1 MELLDSVEKKN
12 LIFLLCM
19 ILVMSLLEML
29 GVASILP
36 FMMLVTNPEV
46 IDSNF
51 FLNYLF
57 QLSSTINI
65 NTKKEFLILSGA
77 LIFLIFTFSIFIKV
91 YNIFIK
97 VKFTMMCESN
107 LSIKLFENYLN
118 QRYVWFLDK
127 NSADLKKK
135 ILSEVSQ
142 VITSTIEPF
151 INLVTHIFIT
161 ISIVFL
167 LLLVNPILTL
177 SMLFVFG
184 LFYFLIFTYF
194 KNKLDKMGIQRLN
207 DNETRFKSTTEAF
220 GAIKELKYSS
230 LEIFFLKKFAK
241 SSNNYA
247 KNISKATII
256 SQLPR
261 FFLEGLAFGGFLII
275 IIMLMS
281 LGKNFNDFL
290 PMLSIYVFAGY
301 KIMPSLQQIYN
312 SFTLMHFSSSSLNLI
327 HSDLNNLKINNQ
339 KSNTNNNDFLLKK
352 NIKINNL
359 SYSYPNSSKKIF
371 KNLNLDIPVSSKLG
385 IVGTTGCGK
394 TTLVDILLGL
404 LEFEDGSIQ
413 IDNVKINQKNLNNWQ
428 KNLAYVPQQIYLID
442 DTIIANIAFGVEHE
456 EIDYNKLVEVCK
468 IAEIHDYI
476 TNELPDKYETQ
487 IGEKGIRLSGGQ
499 CQRIGLAR
507 ALYKNPKVLILDEA
521 TSALDNATENSIIKN
536 INRIK
541 EEMTIII
548 IAHRLKTVENCD
560 KIIILEKG
568 KIKALGKY
576 NELFNSD
583 GYFK

>member
-1 MELLDSVEKKN
+1 
-12 LIFLLCM
+12 M
-19 ILVMSLLEML
+19 ILLMSLLEML

-77 LIFLIFTFSIFIKV
+77 LIFLIFAFSIFIKV

-97 VKFTMMCESN
+97 AKFTMMCESN

-118 QRYVWFLDK
+118 QKYVWFLDK

-142 VITSTIEPF
+142 VIASTIEPF
-151 INLVTHIFIT
+151 INLVTHIFLT

-184 LFYFLIFTYF
+184 LFYFLIFIYF
-194 KNKLDKMGIQRLN
+194 KNKLDKMGIKRLN

-220 GAIKELKYSS
+220 GAIKELKYSG

-241 SSNNYA
+241 SSNSYGI
-247 KNISKATII
+247 NISKATII

-275 IIMLMS
+275 IITLMS

-312 SFTLMHFSSSSLNLI
+312 SFTLMRFSNSSLNLI

-339 KSNTNNNDFLLKK
+339 KSNTDNNDFLLKE

-359 SYSYPNSSKKIF
+359 SYSYQNSSKKIF

-413 IDNVKINQKNLNNWQ
+413 IDNVKINQKNLSNWQ

-442 DTIIANIAFGVEHE
+442 DTIMANIAFGVERE
-456 EIDYNKLVEVCK
+456 KIDYNKLVEVCE

-487 IGEKGIRLSGGQ
+487 IGEQGIRLSGGQ
-499 CQRIGLAR
+499 RQRIGLAR

-536 INRIK
+536 INGIK
-541 EEMTIII
+541 EKITIII

-568 KIKALGKY
+568 KIKAQGKFS
-576 NELFNSD
+576 ELINSD